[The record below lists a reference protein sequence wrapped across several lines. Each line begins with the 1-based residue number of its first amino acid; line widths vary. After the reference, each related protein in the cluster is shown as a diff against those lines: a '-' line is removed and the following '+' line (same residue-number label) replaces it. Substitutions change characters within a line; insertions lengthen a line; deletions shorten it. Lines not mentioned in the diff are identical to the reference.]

1 MNKIYIVRT
10 ITTNDRESIYNVH
23 HQWERIEGVYSSHE
37 SALARIEELHEK
49 YRLQNLL
56 WDFVHQECT
65 IAEHELIP

>member
-10 ITTNDRESIYNVH
+10 ITTNDREPIHNVH
-23 HQWERIEGVYSSHE
+23 HQLEQIEGVYSSHE
-37 SALARIEELHEK
+37 SALAKIEELHEK

-56 WDFVHQECT
+56 WDFVRLECT